1 MPTSHAPA
9 PPKSSVCPACAA
21 GLITNE
27 RYPTWCPG
35 CEWNLLPVE
44 APAADLTARQRR
56 AAERQW
62 EAQADRLALARL
74 RAEQVYDAVAAG
86 AGARE
91 DRTWIGAMAL
101 AGVVHL
107 VTVGLLAG
115 SVALQFVDSW
125 PLRVVGWLGLALAF
139 LLRPRS
145 GKVPDDSGVLR
156 RTAAPA
162 LYALVDRVAAA
173 VGTRPVD
180 VIRVTDEF
188 NASFARVGLRRR
200 SVLTLGLPLWE
211 PLGPGQRLALLGH
224 ELGHDVNG
232 DHRSGRWLG
241 SAISTLSE
249 WWHITRPV
257 RYDDRDG
264 SMTNSVT
271 EIADL
276 GQRLAGLAMGCVNWL
291 VGRLLGLLERLTT
304 RSCQGAEYRADA
316 IAARLASTPEAE
328 GLLRT
333 LLLAGSASTVQSRL
347 RSLSGVRQSGL
358 SVGAAGFWGA
368 FTAELASVPP
378 QETERLLRLS
388 VRELSS
394 VDSTHPPTHLRI
406 RMLGHRPVPAPALVV
421 TPEEAAAIEAELA
434 PLRLRIARELLA

>member
-1 MPTSHAPA
+1 MPTNHAPA
-9 PPKSSVCPACAA
+9 PPKPSACPACAA
-21 GLITNE
+21 ALTIHE

-44 APAADLTARQRR
+44 APAADLSARQQR

-62 EAQADRLALARL
+62 EAQADRLALARR
-74 RAEQVYDAVAAG
+74 RAEQVYEAVAAG

-91 DRTWIGAMAL
+91 DRAWIGAMVL

-125 PLRVVGWLGLALAF
+125 PLRAVGWLGLALAF
-139 LLRPRS
+139 VLRPRA
-145 GKVPDDSGVLR
+145 GRLPADSGVLG

-162 LYALVDRVAAA
+162 LYALVDRVAAG
-173 VGTRPVD
+173 VGTKPVD

-211 PLGPGQRLALLGH
+211 PLGQGQRLALLAH

-249 WWHITRPV
+249 WWYITQPV
-257 RYDDRDG
+257 RYDDRG
-264 SMTNSVT
+264 GTTTNSVT
-271 EIADL
+271 ELADL
-276 GQRLAGLAMGCVNWL
+276 GQRLAGLAMAGVNWL
-291 VGRLLGLLERLTT
+291 VGLLLGLLERLTS
-304 RSCQGAEYRADA
+304 RSGQGAEYRADA
-316 IAARLASTPEAE
+316 FAARVASSTVAE
-328 GLLRT
+328 ELLRM
-333 LLLAGSASTVQSRL
+333 LLLSGSAATVQARL
-347 RSLSGVRQSGL
+347 RSLSGVRQSSHAAG
-358 SVGAAGFWGA
+358 VAGFWAA

-394 VDSTHPPTHLRI
+394 VDSTHPPTYLRI

-434 PLRLRIARELLA
+434 PSRLRIARELLA